1 MIAVYGFLL
10 AFQLAAQ
17 VDTTLYSGMRYRMVG
32 PFRGGRST
40 AVTGVA
46 DQPHLFYMGTTGGG
60 VWRTEDAGEHWS
72 PLTDGQIGVGSIGA
86 IDVADSDPNVIYAGT
101 GSACIRGNVS
111 TGRGVWKST
120 DRGKT
125 WRFVGL
131 PEAGAIGEIV
141 VHPTNP
147 DLVYVAALG
156 HPFGKNPERGVFRSR
171 DGGTTWERV
180 LFLSDSTGAVSLA
193 MNPANPREIYA
204 GMWRAERKPWTLIS
218 GAREGGVY
226 KTTDGGDHWVRLG
239 GGLPDGLV
247 GKVGLAMGAGNPER
261 VYAIIEADRRPGL
274 YRSDDAGGS
283 WVLVNSETRLRG
295 RPWYY
300 SHVTADPRDPNTV
313 YVMNVGLYRS
323 VDGGRT
329 FEQIEVPH
337 GDTHDLW
344 VSPRDP
350 AIMILGDDGGGAV
363 TLNGGKTWSSITNQ
377 PTAEFYDVQVDNQDP
392 YRLYGSQQDNTTIS
406 VRQRLSG
413 HSLKPVQEWQY
424 AAGCETG
431 SIGLHPDHP
440 EIIWGGCYGG
450 VINRMDLVKDTR
462 ENRNLYPENQGV
474 APKDLKY
481 RFQWVAPIV
490 VSPHDPNTVY
500 HGSQYLHRT
509 RDGGRTWETI
519 SPDLTTNN
527 PAYQQFPGGPINA
540 DNTGVEVFTTVFAV
554 TVSPHDAKTIWVGT
568 DDGRVHLTRDD
579 GTSWT
584 EITPAAMPARGTV
597 NRIEVSPHA
606 PGRAFLA
613 VQRYRED
620 DWRPYLFRTDDF
632 GKTWRLLTDGK
643 NGIPA
648 DHPVR
653 VVREDPVR
661 RGLLYAGTEFGTFV
675 SFDDGAHWQSLQL
688 NLPATPVTDLKV
700 QRGDLVVA
708 TQGRSFWILDDVTP
722 LRELAARPSTGSAR
736 LFTPRNAARGVMG
749 EVLGELDLIRPDPLP
764 FGALIHYA
772 LTRDAKAVRLEVVDS
787 QGRTV
792 RTFSG
797 DSARAVAAETR
808 RLSTGTG
815 SYRVVWDLTYP
826 GPRAAGAIAT
836 GGNGPKAPP
845 GQYQARLTV
854 DGTTETASFRVTGNP
869 ADSTVTQADYD
880 EQFRLATAVRD
891 TLDALYRVV
900 ETIRSVREQ
909 ASSMLDRARA
919 GNRDVGRLP
928 QHQDSLL
935 ARLSAIE
942 TELVRPAQP
951 VLVNPAR
958 LENQYGSLLG
968 FLTGSGGYGPG
979 SAESRPTAGAFQRQK
994 DLDAQWALA
1003 RGRMAQVIANE
1014 LARFSAEA
1022 QRLGL
1027 GTIVLPVRSGP

>member
-10 AFQLAAQ
+10 ASQLAAQ

-131 PEAGAIGEIV
+131 PEAGAIGDIV

-171 DGGTTWERV
+171 DGGTTWEKV

-218 GAREGGVY
+218 GAREGGIY
-226 KTTDGGDHWVRLG
+226 KTTDGGDHWERLS

-247 GKVGLAMGAGNPER
+247 GKVGLAMSGGNPER

-274 YRSDDAGGS
+274 YRSDDGGKS
-283 WVLVNSETRLRG
+283 WTLVNSETRLRG

-300 SHVTADPRDPNTV
+300 NHVTADPRDPNTV

-329 FEQIEVPH
+329 FEQIDVPH

-344 VSPRDP
+344 INPKDP
-350 AIMILGDDGGGAV
+350 GIMLLGDDGGGAV
-363 TLNGGKTWSSITNQ
+363 TLNGARTWSSVTNQ

-406 VRQRLSG
+406 VRHRLSG
-413 HSLKPVQEWQY
+413 HSLKPVQEWQH
-424 AAGCETG
+424 ASGCETG

-440 EIIWGGCYGG
+440 EILWGGCYGG
-450 VINRMDLVKDTR
+450 VINRMDLTKDTR

-509 RDGGRTWETI
+509 RDGGKTWETI

-527 PAYQQFPGGPINA
+527 PAWQQFPGGPINS

-554 TVSPHDAKTIWVGT
+554 VVSPHDGKTLWVGT
-568 DDGRVHLTRDD
+568 DDGRVHLTRDE
-579 GTSWT
+579 GASWT
-584 EITPAAMPARGTV
+584 EITPAGMPARGTV

-606 PGRAFLA
+606 PGRAFVA

-653 VVREDPVR
+653 VVREDPAR
-661 RGLLYAGTEFGTFV
+661 RGLLYAGTEFGAFV
-675 SFDDGAHWQSLQL
+675 SFDDGARWLSLQL

-700 QRGDLVVA
+700 HRGDLVVA
-708 TQGRSFWILDDVTP
+708 TQGRSFWILDDLTP
-722 LRELAARPSTGSAR
+722 LRELATRPSGGTAR

-749 EVLGELDLIRPDPLP
+749 DVLGELDLLRPDPLP
-764 FGALIHYA
+764 FGALINYA
-772 LTRDAKAVRLEVVDS
+772 LTRDAREVRLEVIDP
-787 QGRTV
+787 QGRTIRV
-792 RTFSG
+792 MSS
-797 DSARAVAAETR
+797 DSARAAAAGTG
-808 RLSTGTG
+808 RLSAKSGFN
-815 SYRVVWDLTYP
+815 RVSWGLTYP
-826 GPRAAGAIAT
+826 GPRPAGALSP

-845 GQYQARLTV
+845 GSYQVRLTV

-869 ADSTVTQADYD
+869 ADSAVTQADYD

-891 TLDALYRVV
+891 TLDALNRTV

-909 ASSMLDRARA
+909 ASSLIQRARA
-919 GNRDVGRLP
+919 GNREVGRLP
-928 QHQDSLL
+928 QLRDSLTTRL
-935 ARLSAIE
+935 AAIE
-942 TELVRPAQP
+942 AELVRPAQP
-951 VLVNPAR
+951 VLANPAR
-958 LENQYGSLLG
+958 LENQYNSLLG
-968 FLTGSGGYGPG
+968 YLTGTGGYGPG
-979 SAESRPTAGAFQRQK
+979 SAESRPTAGAYQRQK
-994 DLDAQWALA
+994 DLDARWAAA
-1003 RGRMAQVIANE
+1003 RLRMAQLLSTE
-1014 LARFSAEA
+1014 LAAFSAEA
-1022 QRLGL
+1022 LRLGL
-1027 GTIVLPVRSGP
+1027 GTIVLPAP